1 MTFAK
6 ADNRPVCDWKM
17 DADGSVLISDAVE
30 PEGGCRVPDGFKRFV
45 LQAQVLD
52 KHGHILDGDADP
64 LSKHGCDHK
73 DTPEWRKEH
82 GKIMK
87 HESPSTTLPDTTTVS
102 DTTTMATIASVGV
115 PVAPMKVPE
124 VPTMSTPMLM
134 GLLSGAVSSAIMPA
148 LMNFLKGKLKFKKD
162 KIQQE
167 EKQENPT
174 DCRTHNLKCTI
185 NQRNVK
191 RELADLEGRLAELE
205 SKERSP
211 SFEFSPSKMDDLVER
226 VEKLEKKRKK

>member
-1 MTFAK
+1 MAPVEV
-6 ADNRPVCDWKM
+6 DNRPVCDWKM
-17 DADGSVLISDAVE
+17 DADGSVLISDAIE
-30 PEGGCRVPDGFKRFV
+30 PEGGCRVPEGFRRFV

-52 KHGHILDGDADP
+52 KHGHVLDGDADP
-64 LSKHGCDHK
+64 LGKFGCDHK

-82 GKIMK
+82 RKMVK
-87 HESPSTTLPDTTTVS
+87 QEKDSTTLLDTTTVS

-115 PVAPMKVPE
+115 SEAPVKVPE
-124 VPTMSTPMLM
+124 VPMMSAPILM
-134 GLLSGAVSSAIMPA
+134 GLLSGVVSSAAMPA
-148 LMNFLKGKLKFKKD
+148 LMNLLKGRLKKGKV
-162 KIQQE
+162 KQE
-167 EKQENPT
+167 EKPENPT

-191 RELADLEGRLAELE
+191 RELANLEERLAELE

-211 SFEFSPSKMDDLVER
+211 SLEFSPSKIDDLVER